1 MSDWWF
7 WSRKIQ
13 SQITSKLTWKYFITC
28 ILNYCSINCNQS
40 GDEENLFMWEIQC
53 AWQSYLSQLSILGNR
68 KYWWF
73 SSVCFLLIPLTS
85 TSKREVF
92 YSLHLIPI
100 TSSVLLLEYLLIYWS
115 IKSLPCRVISK
126 INNV

>member
-28 ILNYCSINCNQS
+28 ILNYCFINCNQS
-40 GDEENLFMWEIQC
+40 DDEENLFMWEIQC

-85 TSKREVF
+85 TSKREGF